1 MILVSTCLLGLNTK
15 YDGGHNFSQ
24 SVVILGKS
32 IQFTPVCPEQ
42 LGGLPTPRPPAEIQG
57 GGGCDVLA
65 GEASVVTRAGSDN
78 TEAFL
83 RGARETLKLAAA
95 TGVVAALLKS
105 YSPSCGNCRVYD
117 GSFSGTKRDGAG
129 VAAALLIKN
138 GIPVF
143 NEQQL
148 DDLKEFLVEKKF

>member
-24 SVVILGKS
+24 SVAALGKS
-32 IQFTPVCPEQ
+32 IQFIPVCPEQ

-57 GGGCDVLA
+57 GDGCDVLA
-65 GEASVVTRAGSDN
+65 GKASVMTHAGSDN

-83 RGARETLKLAAA
+83 HGARETLKLAAA

-105 YSPSCGNCRVYD
+105 HSPSCGNFRIYD
-117 GSFSGTKRDGAG
+117 GSFSGTKRDGTG
-129 VAAALLIKN
+129 VAAALLLKN

-143 NEQQL
+143 NEEQV
-148 DDLKEFLVEKKF
+148 DNLKEFLLEDKF